1 MFFTVDFKCPLGYM
15 KCQNSYCVPPKLLC
29 NGVQDCPLGEDE
41 YDCGKDFSYFSKK
54 KKLFMFN
61 TTVKSV

>member
-1 MFFTVDFKCPLGYM
+1 M